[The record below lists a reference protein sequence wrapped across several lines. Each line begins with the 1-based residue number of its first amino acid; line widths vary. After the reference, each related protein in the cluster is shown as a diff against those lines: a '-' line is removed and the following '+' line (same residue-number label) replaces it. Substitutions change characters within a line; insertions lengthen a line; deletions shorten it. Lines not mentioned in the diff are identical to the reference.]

1 MPKILIDSHLK
12 EVDNMDFSQNYEN
25 LLKQMKFKREE
36 GKVTHNNFKISP
48 LLPFQT
54 RHPERVKFDNG
65 FKSILGEF
73 TRLELNKSLIDDF
86 DINQIIFDIINN
98 PSVDAYGEE
107 KFLEKLL
114 KEYLFT
120 ENNELNILNPY
131 LFSYIPLSDNK
142 QAIGEKDIALFLRD
156 IFCLDNYDLIKFFEK
171 DKSPHPVINLILNN
185 IPQLNDKETPVKY
198 KSVLDNIVDLFN
210 EDIEYAINYE
220 NFLINDISNIFAY
233 YYFFYTSQLVL
244 KLNDGVTTSIDDVEP
259 LYYLLDWEIGANK
272 NRKTLKGYGWDLLK
286 YKSYNLAAWI
296 SVVDQLNILFG
307 VDDYCLLGDI
317 YEAFNQLSLHDQEE
331 FLKYFKM
338 WIKDYSDARGL
349 EDIILPDNFVELVD
363 ILYKRLNDE
372 SGIDGEIRTSRYPL
386 NLEEIARAF
395 FVKGRGKHGLVL
407 NITREMLLTLTTL
420 CIKDKPIKL
429 KQLYKEYEKR
439 GLFFDK
445 YSKYEIEDFLTKLNL
460 IDKKSDSGDA
470 KYVRP
475 IL

>member
-1 MPKILIDSHLK
+1 MLILYL
-12 EVDNMDFSQNYEN
+12 NM
-25 LLKQMKFKREE
+25 LQMKFKRDER
-36 GKVTHNNFKISP
+36 KVTHNNFKLSP

-65 FKSILGEF
+65 FKTILGEF
-73 TRLELNKSLIDDF
+73 TRIELNKSLIEDF
-86 DINQIIFDIINN
+86 DVNQIIFDIINN
-98 PSVDAYGEE
+98 PSVDADGEE

-142 QAIGEKDIALFLRD
+142 QSIGEKDIALFLRD
-156 IFCLDNYDLIKFFEK
+156 IFCQDNEELIKFFEK
-171 DKSPHPVINLILNN
+171 DKSPHAVINLILSN
-185 IPQLNDKETPVKY
+185 IPELDDKVTPVKY
-198 KSVLDNIVDLFN
+198 KPVLNNIVELFN
-210 EDIEYAINYE
+210 EDINYAINYE

-233 YYFFYTSQLVL
+233 YYFFYISQLVL
-244 KLNDGVTTSIDDVEP
+244 KLNNDVTKPLNEVEP
-259 LYYLLDWEIGANK
+259 LYYLVDKDNAHP

-307 VDDYCLLGDI
+307 LDDYLLLGDI
-317 YEAFNQLSLHDQEE
+317 YDEFDRLSLQNQEE
-331 FLKYFKM
+331 FIKYFKM
-338 WIKDYSDARGL
+338 WINDYRGARGL
-349 EDIILPDNFVELVD
+349 DELILPNDFMELVK
-363 ILYKRLNDE
+363 ILYESLNDE
-372 SGIDGEIRTSRYPL
+372 KGIGVEIRTSRYPL

-395 FVKGRGKHGLVL
+395 FVKRGGPHGLVL

-439 GLFFDK
+439 GLFFDLE
-445 YSKYEIEDFLTKLNL
+445 SKEKIEMFLTKLNL